1 MRTVSI
7 LVAAALLTVAVVAPS
22 VAGAV
27 AVGTALGTIGFL
39 LVRALNDQRE
49 PVVQP
54 LEPFGPDTDGT
65 TPTIETSDVT
75 ELLREVG
82 SGRKDLP
89 PRIIAQLRDIAAG
102 RLLDGHRID
111 IDDPADRVR
120 AAALVSDALG
130 SIALGAEDREMP
142 KIPKRRLGALVE
154 ELERL

>member
-1 MRTVSI
+1 VRAVSL
-7 LVAAALLTVAVVAPS
+7 LVAAALLTVSVVAPS

-27 AVGTALGTIGFL
+27 AAGTALAMIGSL
-39 LVRALNDQRE
+39 LVRALTDQRE

-54 LEPFGPDTDGT
+54 LEPFGPDTDET

-75 ELLREVG
+75 ELLRELG

-89 PRIIAQLRDIAAG
+89 PRITAQLRDITAG

-111 IDDPADRVR
+111 IDDPADRAR
-120 AAALVSDALG
+120 AESLLSDALG
-130 SIALGAEDREMP
+130 SIALGTEDREMP
-142 KIPKRRLGALVE
+142 RIPKRRLGALVE